1 MNFEEIWYRGGAALR
16 MGAKSSRDQWG
27 VWLELA
33 GAIPGDEH
41 VIPPAGGQKYDW
53 AHKLAFRL
61 SRLDLGKLGWALQR
75 GEAGEL
81 VTLIHRYQG
90 RSKRLQLVRAAN
102 GVVFVN
108 GDAGAAESRIAL
120 PLDGEGAWRFAE
132 CLRLAYH
139 AALQRTAFISEDG
152 GGG

>member
-1 MNFEEIWYRGGAALR
+1 MNFEEIWYRGGSALR
-16 MGAKSSRDQWG
+16 LGAKASRDQWG

-33 GAIPGDEH
+33 GALPGHEHAIPA
-41 VIPPAGGQKYDW
+41 AGGQKYDW

-75 GEAGEL
+75 AEAGEL
-81 VTLIHRYQG
+81 VTLVHRYQG

-108 GDAGAAESRIAL
+108 GEGSGTAPRIAV
-120 PLDGEGAWRFAE
+120 PLDGEGAWRFGE
-132 CLRLAYH
+132 CLRVAYH
-139 AALQRTAFISEDG
+139 AALQRTAFVPDDG
-152 GGG
+152 GEG